1 MTKDS
6 EGADL
11 KHAPD
16 TDGFERVSGQLF
28 WRGSDGSLIGP
39 LNPASPTGGD
49 NQDGEGIPW

>member
-1 MTKDS
+1 MTKDN

-11 KHAPD
+11 KRAPD

-39 LNPASPTGGD
+39 LNPAAPTCGD